1 MEKKS
6 VKSDKMH
13 TEEKKDGFFFL
24 KKEIF
29 DLLKTRSLSEESDQ
43 TPSETPSEAPPET
56 PSEIQ
61 PSSRASFASLYF
73 KYKFVAR
80 YKSFDDFYRDNYYEI
95 LYGKLPNP
103 PDFKNVSK
111 TCLDRI
117 KLICDIFGIILECF
131 KTEKNHYYMT
141 ANVVSLF
148 QFIKNTIDFKY
159 RSQIRK
165 KSADIKIEDL
175 TALREGYHNALESCK
190 CNSCIIERALRY
202 FDEKT
207 GCPPYDNYVQLSEH
221 MANILKDF
229 EMSYRVKLSDHEKY
243 YLGRELEYIYNY
255 TFYPRFYDCCME
267 KIIEYLD
274 KNNIPY
280 GKSKEEE
287 FMEELNPAISRTH
300 QDKT

>member
-6 VKSDKMH
+6 VKLDKMD
-13 TEEKKDGFFFL
+13 TEENIDRFLFL
-24 KKEIF
+24 KNEIL

-43 TPSETPSEAPPET
+43 TPPQTP
-56 PSEIQ
+56 
-61 PSSRASFASLYF
+61 PSSRTSFASLQF

-95 LYGKLPNP
+95 LYGELQDP
-103 PDFKNVSK
+103 PEFKNVSK

-117 KLICDIFGIILECF
+117 KLICKIFGIILECF
-131 KTEKNHYYMT
+131 KTEKNRYYMT

-165 KSADIKIEDL
+165 KSTDIKIEDL

-229 EMSYRVKLSDHEKY
+229 EMSYHVKLSDHEKY
-243 YLGRELEYIYNY
+243 YLGRELEG
-255 TFYPRFYDCCME
+255 M
-267 KIIEYLD
+267 
-274 KNNIPY
+274 
-280 GKSKEEE
+280 
-287 FMEELNPAISRTH
+287 
-300 QDKT
+300 